1 MNKSIKLLVSS
12 MVILLTLALAACGYV
27 VLLTHF
33 YDVMKRPPVEFAQ
46 VWADSPAQLKQLV
59 PLRALLTRARGGSL
73 EVGDAAPGFALQTPD
88 KSRTVRL
95 SDFAGKRPVVLVFG
109 SYT

>member
-1 MNKSIKLLVSS
+1 MRKLFLAIAAVLV
-12 MVILLTLALAACGYV
+12 LAAGGYG

-33 YDVMKRPPVEFAQ
+33 YRVMKRPPVEFARA
-46 VWADSPAQLKQLV
+46 WADSPVRLRRLV
-59 PLRALLTRARGGSL
+59 PLRPLLTRARRGAL
-73 EVGDAAPGFALQTPD
+73 NVGNAAPGFALRTPD

-95 SDFAGKRPVVLVFG
+95 SEFAGKRPVVLVFG